1 VDNEIST
8 ARHESEQQAMINI
21 IVNGKRDT
29 VEQRTSL
36 GDFLVFKKIDPAV
49 AVVEINRSIV
59 KKEDFDKTVL
69 NSGDAVEV
77 LRFVGG
83 G

>member
-1 VDNEIST
+1 
-8 ARHESEQQAMINI
+8 MITI
-21 IVNGKRDT
+21 IVNGKQDT
-29 VEQRTSL
+29 VESGTSIGNYL
-36 GDFLVFKKIDPAV
+36 ALKKIDAAV

-59 KKEDFDKTVL
+59 KKEDINKTVL
-69 NSGDAVEV
+69 NSNDSVEI